1 MKNNKLYTVNK
12 WNKNLFDGGGF
23 AGAGAG
29 GSWDTE
35 TLQNVEGKDFNEAW
49 DNAVKAGLK
58 EFIFQGR
65 RYNTKKENNPV
76 REYNNRWV
84 GASRR
89 ADVKNPSKAYDIQ
102 AGPIGG
108 PLSLVPLVTD
118 TYIGS
123 PNRPPQLEY
132 NPEAYD
138 VYHHL
143 NGMTTMSEKPRRITP
158 GKSKNK
164 NGNVFAYAGQMD
176 NWISLANADK
186 SNNPWNYADDIDVT
200 KQYMNST
207 GNNWFGLSKKDN
219 PFSKGNMA
227 GGIGAMAKTPIGK
240 GVSAAV
246 GEIGYNLLSDGY
258 RLDGVA
264 GGIMD
269 AAHAIKTGNPMIDTI
284 KDTALGAV
292 NHAIGIKTDQE
303 ALNAANSA
311 IDYYS
316 NYKGNAKSFDDIG
329 PLQAMGN
336 FKNPYKNGWVTSA
349 ADKKNAALK
358 RRFEEGK
365 AFAENSQINNIYN
378 IANDQIADDLG
389 NITAFGGPLSS
400 YDSNMGA
407 IEYGLLLDERNR
419 RAKKDQNNNDS
430 IGSLFSMP
438 SKEYALGGDVQMNG
452 ADFTTGLT
460 SVNAGGSHEENP
472 YDGVQMGVD
481 PEGTPNLVEE
491 GEVIYNDYVY
501 SNRIELD
508 EEAKSKFKFPK
519 KRDITYADAAKKL
532 EKEVSERPND
542 PISQAAFKAQM
553 ESLAEEQE
561 RQKQEMEAQKA
572 QEAFEALSPEEQ
584 VELMQYAQQQEQA
597 EQEAA
602 MQEQAMMQQ
611 YSPEEIAMAEQQ
623 QMAPQEIM
631 AYGGNLYPDGGAMDY
646 LKSKYP
652 QMGVDSLKKM
662 AAILE
667 KRATE
672 MLTDIRTHKLTRN
685 PIRKD
690 YDRAFSEYNSVNSNR
705 RFNNWVNAGLSR
717 DVAFAISFDKPP
729 KSWGQRELDKWNAKK
744 AELTKEPE
752 RRTVYKNPLNG
763 KTFNTKAEADADVKA
778 YKEAQR
784 QQVANSKTS
793 EPTYQSFTDNRG
805 WKHSTQQAADTANKR
820 YAQQAAQAAVA
831 QQEAQRTEEAEKV
844 VANSAVGGN
853 RDSAAS
859 NTGRRTA
866 APAASRTAQSVAQA
880 PASNVEGMNV
890 GTYRGEGNQWD
901 VYGKPGLVHYVSNA
915 LADYDLADTL
925 EAKQEIAQRI
935 VDQLNGIQQSY
946 YDYIVPTLGQQKQN
960 KNTKV
965 GEHQRK
971 YQDLT
976 NNAGFIGVDPIT
988 GQKMDLTDQA
998 VIMPEGHN
1006 TTDNLANGWVDEV
1019 SGPKTWLRHLGAS
1032 GDNLA
1037 DMVKELRA
1045 RGIDYSPYAD
1055 WTIGEGNSARQ
1066 LYRASL
1072 INPAEVDGSMPEDAY
1087 NFGDYDPEYEEDVD
1101 TFVPVDENGNPIE
1114 EPQKD
1119 DYEIVPDLKDEWPRY
1134 AGVFGPAIG
1143 LGMQLAGIGRPD
1155 TSGLEA
1161 AANKASG
1168 PIAFAKWMPRG
1179 DFAVYKP
1186 DDPWFYTSPIMAQS
1200 NATQRSIANKS
1211 AVTKGAE
1218 TLANNYA
1225 TMIALGNAQR
1235 QQADNNYNKYMKA
1248 KEYNGNI
1255 YESNARRFDANSQF
1269 NAEAFNRN
1277 KQYAA
1282 QLNMQAAQAKMAADA
1297 DWYNGIYGN
1306 VAGIFKGIGDIGREN
1321 AQHNMIARMAADG
1334 IFGTLDDQHIGHG
1347 YLKRVPKTGIAAK
1360 GGKLNKKRGG
1370 K

>member
-35 TLQNVEGKDFNEAW
+35 TLQNVEGKNFNEAW

-89 ADVKNPSKAYDIQ
+89 ADVKNPSKAYDVQ

-158 GKSKNK
+158 VKSKDK
-164 NGNVFAYAGQMD
+164 NGNLFAYAGQMD
-176 NWISLANADK
+176 NWTSLANADK
-186 SNNPWNYADDIDVT
+186 SNNPWNYADDVDVT
-200 KQYMNST
+200 EQYMNST

-227 GGIGAMAKTPIGK
+227 GGLGAMAKTGIGK
-240 GVSAAV
+240 GILGAA

-258 RLDGVA
+258 KLDGVA
-264 GGIMD
+264 GGIMN

-292 NHAIGIKTDQE
+292 NHAIGTKTDQE

-349 ADKKNAALK
+349 ADKKNAALE
-358 RRFEEGK
+358 RRFDEGK

-378 IANDQIADDLG
+378 IANDQIAGDLG
-389 NITAFGGPLSS
+389 NITALGGPLSS

-438 SKEYALGGDVQMNG
+438 SNAYALGGDVQMNG

-508 EEAKSKFKFPK
+508 EETKSKFKFPK

-553 ESLAEEQE
+553 ESLAEQQE

-597 EQEAA
+597 EQETA
-602 MQEQAMMQQ
+602 MQEQAM
-611 YSPEEIAMAEQQ
+611 AE
-623 QMAPQEIM
+623 
-631 AYGGNLYPDGGAMDY
+631 
-646 LKSKYP
+646 
-652 QMGVDSLKKM
+652 
-662 AAILE
+662 
-667 KRATE
+667 
-672 MLTDIRTHKLTRN
+672 
-685 PIRKD
+685 
-690 YDRAFSEYNSVNSNR
+690 
-705 RFNNWVNAGLSR
+705 
-717 DVAFAISFDKPP
+717 
-729 KSWGQRELDKWNAKK
+729 
-744 AELTKEPE
+744 
-752 RRTVYKNPLNG
+752 
-763 KTFNTKAEADADVKA
+763 
-778 YKEAQR
+778 
-784 QQVANSKTS
+784 
-793 EPTYQSFTDNRG
+793 
-805 WKHSTQQAADTANKR
+805 
-820 YAQQAAQAAVA
+820 QQAAQQQVSPEEQAMMQQIAAEQPA
-831 QQEAQRTEEAEKV
+831 TGQQEVVEGQPIMAKGGKLYFPGGDLNDTYYPNNTIGSGNYPEIEEHFTMDDFNKALAGQEEALANMNADTEDVFNREILRKVPKNLRKKMSVIQFLNSLGYKTVKDAEK
-844 VANSAVGGN
+844 AGWKPSDFGKYKNWN
-853 RDSAAS
+853 DIS
-859 NTGRRTA
+859 NTDMLPEDFDWSYDYDNRISDPTMRA
-866 APAASRTAQSVAQA
+866 AISLGYNPLMGTLQRHWYEGDSGNKVGWTQSV
-880 PASNVEGMNV
+880 
-890 GTYRGEGNQWD
+890 
-901 VYGKPGLVHYVSNA
+901 GKTRLNA
-915 LADYDLADTL
+915 EEFKEYADRY
-925 EAKQEIAQRI
+925 K
-935 VDQLNGIQQSY
+935 N
-946 YDYIVPTLGQQKQN
+946 TLGWALKNGKIKAPKENETISMEDITKAMREAPDWKKTDNWLYSDIANQAKYLGMARGLNPDDDVKFVNKWSPYGSFTQN
-960 KNTKV
+960 GDNWNFTLKN
-965 GEHQRK
+965 
-971 YQDLT
+971 DLT
-976 NNAGFIGVDPIT
+976 NE
-988 GQKMDLTDQA
+988 QKQAFTDLFKKSR
-998 VIMPEGHN
+998 
-1006 TTDNLANGWVDEV
+1006 TDN
-1019 SGPKTWLRHLGAS
+1019 
-1032 GDNLA
+1032 
-1037 DMVKELRA
+1037 MVGVMYNNFHDPGSRV
-1045 RGIDYSPYAD
+1045 RRY
-1055 WTIGEGNSARQ
+1055 TI
-1066 LYRASL
+1066 
-1072 INPAEVDGSMPEDAY
+1072 
-1087 NFGDYDPEYEEDVD
+1087 
-1101 TFVPVDENGNPIE
+1101 DENGNPVLLIDNDLSKYE
-1114 EPQKD
+1114 QIGDYTWGDEKNDLNDQVLFYRSKESAANAGNGVGSDADKKEKD
-1119 DYEIVPDLKDEWPRY
+1119 DYEIVPDLKNEKLRY
-1134 AGVFGPAIG
+1134 AGIFGPAIG

-1168 PIAFAKWMPRG
+1168 PVAFAKWMPRG

-1347 YLKRVPKTGIAAK
+1347 YLKRVPKTGTAAK